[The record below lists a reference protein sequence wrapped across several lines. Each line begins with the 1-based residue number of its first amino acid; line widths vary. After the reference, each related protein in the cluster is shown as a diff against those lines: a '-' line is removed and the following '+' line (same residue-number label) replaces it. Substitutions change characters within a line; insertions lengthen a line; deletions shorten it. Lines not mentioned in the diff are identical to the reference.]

1 MIPVFNSEQETALLL
16 IIKDLI
22 SGLSKL
28 KKEERERILDKE
40 LLAMFAAEFQ
50 SGDLGYGDIGSI
62 HGQEKHKGKRSMGN
76 DYNKE
81 MPNTSPLVF
90 IADKFRDYYKTYSS
104 RGTNFADLVSSFE
117 ENFLR
122 EHVSFNENR
131 AIVDKQKTVIEE
143 LETEIT
149 DLRKQIK
156 NEKYQKDKIYG
167 DMNGMIKRL
176 QDSLPQEQ
184 YKSVVYESVYTV
196 SEEVG
201 MTETIVDKYTSTI
214 AGTEY
219 QRGGSIAHTEAIA
232 EKERKISEIYQQLS
246 VYESQ
251 NFEERRKITQLE
263 RENELLKE
271 DLRVVQSGIPQ
282 S

>member
-1 MIPVFNSEQETALLL
+1 
-16 IIKDLI
+16 
-22 SGLSKL
+22 
-28 KKEERERILDKE
+28 
-40 LLAMFAAEFQ
+40 
-50 SGDLGYGDIGSI
+50 
-62 HGQEKHKGKRSMGN
+62 MGN